1 MFEGI
6 VVGLGQMGSL
16 TNLLF
21 MNVGVLIGIIF
32 GAIPGLTVLLAIVL
46 FLPLTFGLSD
56 TTGIL
61 MLIGIYC
68 GGSYGGSISAI
79 LINTPGTP
87 NAAAT
92 VIDGYALAKKGR
104 AKSALMVALYASVFG
119 GVVSAIVLLFAAP
132 PIAKVTR
139 FFGPAEYFT
148 LAVFGISIIAGVSGK
163 NMLKGIMAG

>member
-16 TNLLF
+16 SNLLF

-119 GVVSAIVLLFAAP
+119 GVSVQSSCCLRRPRLQ
-132 PIAKVTR
+132 R
-139 FFGPAEYFT
+139 
-148 LAVFGISIIAGVSGK
+148 
-163 NMLKGIMAG
+163 

>member
-16 TNLLF
+16 SNLLF

-68 GGSYGGSISAI
+68 GGSYGGAVLAI
-79 LINTPGTP
+79 IFKNPRAPHAPGT
-87 NAAAT
+87 
-92 VIDGYALAKKGR
+92 V
-104 AKSALMVALYASVFG
+104 LY
-119 GVVSAIVLLFAAP
+119 
-132 PIAKVTR
+132 
-139 FFGPAEYFT
+139 
-148 LAVFGISIIAGVSGK
+148 
-163 NMLKGIMAG
+163 